1 MNNKA
6 QKLRLGIFLVVTI
19 GILLIMVGL
28 FTSQQL
34 FKERDLYNISYS
46 GVSVSGLEV
55 GSPVKF
61 LGIKVGSVQDIKI
74 DPEDVN
80 QVIVKVALKP
90 GTPIK
95 QDAQADIATVGITGL
110 KTIEIRGGSNDAP
123 EVAEGG
129 QIPAGTSMTEE
140 ITGKAEVIAEKVES
154 VLNNLQQF
162 TQPNKLNKIAYMAD
176 SIMVTAQHI
185 SRLTS
190 RADIFLGKLNDV
202 VDANREQIDK
212 TIASTG
218 EISEHLLATSELLR
232 ETSTKINNVVESD
245 TINQILGSARKVA
258 MDLEQTDIKQLIADL
273 DRAINQTQTL
283 VAKIDRDLDRGS
295 QDFSESMALL
305 KSTMQNLER
314 TSRIINNDPSV
325 LLRGTKVTGAA
336 DKNLR

>member
-1 MNNKA
+1 MKNRA

-19 GILLIMVGL
+19 TILLLMVGL

-34 FKERDLYNISYS
+34 FKERDVYFISYS
-46 GVSVSGLEV
+46 GVSVSGLEI

-74 DPEDVN
+74 DPKDVN

-95 QDAQADIATVGITGL
+95 QDARADIATVGITGL
-110 KTIEIRGGSNDAP
+110 KTIEIRGGSNEASSIQ
-123 EVAEGG
+123 EGG

-162 TQPNKLNKIAYMAD
+162 TQPEKMNKIANMAD
-176 SIMVTAQHI
+176 SITVTAQHI
-185 SRLTS
+185 SSLTS
-190 RADIFLGKLNDV
+190 RADIFLGKLNAV
-202 VDANREQIDK
+202 VDANRDQIDK

-232 ETSTKINNVVESD
+232 ETSVKINSVVESD

-258 MDLEQTDIKQLIADL
+258 MDLEQTNIKQLIADL
-273 DRAINQTQTL
+273 DRAINQTQAL

-295 QDFSESMALL
+295 QDFSKSMALL
-305 KSTMQNLER
+305 KTTMQNLER

-325 LLRGTKVTGAA
+325 LLRGTKISGEA

>member
-1 MNNKA
+1 MKNRA

-19 GILLIMVGL
+19 SILLLMVGL

-34 FKERDLYNISYS
+34 FKERDVYFISYS
-46 GVSVSGLEV
+46 GVSVSGLEI

-74 DPEDVN
+74 DPKDVN

-110 KTIEIRGGSNDAP
+110 KTIEIRGGSNEASSI
-123 EVAEGG
+123 AEGG

-162 TQPNKLNKIAYMAD
+162 TQPEKLNKIAYMAD
-176 SIMVTAQHI
+176 SITVTAQHI

-232 ETSTKINNVVESD
+232 ETSSKINSVVESD

-258 MDLEQTDIKQLIADL
+258 MDLEQTNIKQLIADL
-273 DRAINQTQTL
+273 DRAINQTQVL

-305 KSTMQNLER
+305 KTTMQNLER
-314 TSRIINNDPSV
+314 TSRMINNDPSV
-325 LLRGTKVTGAA
+325 LLRGTKISGEA
-336 DKNLR
+336 DKNLK